1 MSAAQRAPT
10 EAERRAISQAIETGV
25 ALQQRGLLDDAER
38 LYTGILKLAPKHPGA
53 MHLLGLIRRRRG
65 DCEGALELIGAAL
78 HLNGISADM
87 HNNCAA
93 TLIDLQRFDEALVR
107 IEQALA
113 LDPNHVDAW
122 INRGHVLLE
131 LHREEECL
139 AAYRQAGALAAHRSD
154 AKLNEALNQLR
165 LGDFRSGW
173 ENYEVR
179 FSVKEL
185 THSSREYASP
195 VWTGEPIEGPLLVS
209 GEQGLGDQILLASML
224 PDLAARVR
232 EVTVEVEP
240 RLVPLFARSF
250 TGLKVVARGPDLY
263 DGPAVAH
270 TRMGDLGRYFRPD
283 WQSFPFRENGY
294 LRCDDDMSARLRA
307 RLADGR
313 TVVGLSWSSKGARYG
328 TFKSA
333 QLRDFASV
341 LRLPNCRFV
350 DLQYGDT
357 DAEREAAARDL
368 GVSVERLPDIDNRND
383 IDALAS
389 LICACNIVVT
399 VSNSTAH
406 LAGALGKETYLIVPS
421 GRGRMWFWFRDRDD
435 SPFYPRMRLKRKQ
448 PAQPWAEIAG
458 AVAAEL
464 AQPC

>member
-1 MSAAQRAPT
+1 M
-10 EAERRAISQAIETGV
+10 
-25 ALQQRGLLDDAER
+25 
-38 LYTGILKLAPKHPGA
+38 PG
-53 MHLLGLIRRRRG
+53 
-65 DCEGALELIGAAL
+65 
-78 HLNGISADM
+78 
-87 HNNCAA
+87 
-93 TLIDLQRFDEALVR
+93 
-107 IEQALA
+107 
-113 LDPNHVDAW
+113 
-122 INRGHVLLE
+122 
-131 LHREEECL
+131 
-139 AAYRQAGALAAHRSD
+139 
-154 AKLNEALNQLR
+154 
-165 LGDFRSGW
+165 
-173 ENYEVR
+173 
-179 FSVKEL
+179 
-185 THSSREYASP
+185 
-195 VWTGEPIEGPLLVS
+195 WTGEPIDGPLLVS

-250 TGLKVVARGPDLY
+250 PGLKVVAREAATFMTVPPLPT
-263 DGPAVAH
+263 PAWAS
-270 TRMGDLGRYFRPD
+270 LGRYFRPD

-313 TVVGLSWSSKGARYG
+313 KVVGLSWSSKGARYG
-328 TFKSA
+328 TSKSA

-357 DAEREAAARDL
+357 SAEREAVQRDL

-389 LICACNIVVT
+389 LICACDIVVT
-399 VSNSTAH
+399 VSNTTAH

-448 PAQPWAEIAG
+448 PGQPWAEIVG
-458 AVAAEL
+458 AVAAEIGRDRTS
-464 AQPC
+464 C